1 MTTST
6 PFATPPTGPV
16 RRHPRSS
23 RRRTPLLRALA
34 ALCASV
40 ALLGLQAPAG
50 AAARTVPVAGVQYQQ
65 LAHPVPASPREVVEV
80 FWFNCA
86 HSYQLAQPLR
96 DWAAKQDPPVTIRHI
111 PAAWPDQPQEM
122 AYARLY
128 YALDKLG
135 LEDQLE
141 QAVFHAVRDE
151 HWDLTQPD
159 TLSNWADMQGI
170 DSTQLLAAWNSP
182 EVQQE
187 TQAAPAL
194 REKYDVHEMPS
205 VVVGGRYRTSPF
217 MVPDGVAGT
226 VPTVDYLYQHSV
238 AEAAAAAAHKAS
250 GAGKP
255 AAVKQPT
262 KKPVKRPAVKKPA
275 VKKR

>member
-6 PFATPPTGPV
+6 PPAMLPVTPV
-16 RRHPRSS
+16 RRPRSS
-23 RRRTPLLRALA
+23 RLHSARRRTPLLRTLA
-34 ALCASV
+34 ALCVSA

-65 LAHPVPASPREVVEV
+65 LAHPVSASPREVVEV

-96 DWAAKQDPPVTIRHI
+96 DWAARQNPPVTVRHI
-111 PAAWPDQPQEM
+111 PAAWPDQPLEM

-128 YALDKLG
+128 YALDRLG
-135 LEDQLE
+135 LEDRLE

-151 HWDLTQPD
+151 HEDLSQPD
-159 TLSNWADMQGI
+159 ALSTWADLQGV
-170 DSTQLLAAWNSP
+170 DAQQLLAAWNSP

-226 VPTVDYLYQHSV
+226 VPTVDYLFQHSV
-238 AEAAAAAAHKAS
+238 AVAAAA
-250 GAGKP
+250 
-255 AAVKQPT
+255 V
-262 KKPVKRPAVKKPA
+262 KKPVKKH
-275 VKKR
+275 

>member
-6 PFATPPTGPV
+6 PPAMPRATPV
-16 RRHPRSS
+16 HRPRSS
-23 RRRTPLLRALA
+23 RRRTPLLRALVALA
-34 ALCASV
+34 ALGASV
-40 ALLGLQAPAG
+40 VLLGLQAPDG
-50 AAARTVPVAGVQYQQ
+50 ASARTVPAAGVQYQQ
-65 LAHPVPASPREVVEV
+65 LAHPVSASPREVVEV

-128 YALDKLG
+128 YALDSLG
-135 LEDQLE
+135 LEDRLE

-159 TLSNWADMQGI
+159 TLSSWADLQGI
-170 DSTQLLAAWNSP
+170 DSQQLLAAWNSP
-182 EVQQE
+182 EVQAE

-226 VPTVDYLYQHSV
+226 VPTVDYLFKHSV
-238 AEAAAAAAHKAS
+238 AEAAAATAAAKKAD
-250 GAGKP
+250 AGKP
-255 AAVKQPT
+255 APAR
-262 KKPVKRPAVKKPA
+262 KPGAARKH
-275 VKKR
+275 